1 MLAKKNR
8 FDKKKNFRQVLKEGR
23 NFKEKFLTLKVTQ
36 DKTGEIRFGF
46 IVSQRVSKK
55 ATIRNKVKRKISEL
69 VRLRI
74 KKIRKGIDAI
84 LIALPGIEKK
94 EFLEIGEMIDNLF
107 KKAKIYESFKWDFQ
121 FNFLSAII

>member
-107 KKAKIYESFKWDFQ
+107 KKAKIYESFK
-121 FNFLSAII
+121 